1 MYKRQSVISVARS
14 LGLAV
19 GVVAFETVFS
29 EAIPHRVSV
38 ENVSVQTTH
47 VDPGLLQH
55 GFTMAF
61 LFGVALSLLALYLT
75 LRLRAPR
82 ASETVEQIGGAVHS
96 PPHREAQSPTTT
108 AAGSRT

>member
-1 MYKRQSVISVARS
+1 VISVARS

-38 ENVSVQTTH
+38 ENVSVQTAH

-55 GFTMAF
+55 GFTVAF
-61 LFGVALSLLALYLT
+61 LLGVALSVLALYLT

-82 ASETVEQIGGAVHS
+82 GADTVEQLGAAVHS
-96 PPHREAQSPTTT
+96 APR
-108 AAGSRT
+108 